1 MDDPEGADD
10 LADIDDSALED
21 AEKADAED
29 KSNEESQEG
38 QDSKANNELEQALQD
53 TLGANFDLNSMNI
66 EDMMKGMMGGNEEEV
81 KQEATSGQ
89 EGTTSVSDGQAE
101 IKTETGNEPPKI
113 EPQVNQS
120 FILFQQDLF
129 SNSNMKNDGKS

>member
-113 EPQVNQS
+113 EPQVNHS
-120 FILFQQDLF
+120 FIIF
-129 SNSNMKNDGKS
+129 

>member
-10 LADIDDSALED
+10 LGDIDDSALED

-29 KSNEESQEG
+29 KSNEEGQGHGS

-53 TLGANFDLNSMNI
+53 TLGANFDFNSMNI
-66 EDMMKGMMGGNEEEV
+66 EDMMKGVIGGNEEEV
-81 KQEATSGQ
+81 KQEPTSGQDGTTSGQ
-89 EGTTSVSDGQAE
+89 EGQAE

-113 EPQVNQS
+113 EPQVNLM
-120 FILFQQDLF
+120 FDIFVLNLA
-129 SNSNMKNDGKS
+129 